1 MLVSSRS
8 SRNKTVFLYV
18 LSIVV
23 CVVLGSTIFVERG
36 SSHTFDCD
44 VNITGNNSVKFTHNG
59 MEIIASERIKLLRTS
74 LIISNVIL
82 LDNGEYKCFFLSK
95 MVQTWVLLSTERAK
109 LRMNPATKSNTVTE
123 GSDFVFSC
131 EYTKN
136 SNIKW
141 QRFHEINGT
150 EIMYTILDNLITDKS
165 TDEKRIE
172 EYRIENVS
180 IADSGRYQCE

>member
-1 MLVSSRS
+1 
-8 SRNKTVFLYV
+8 
-18 LSIVV
+18 
-23 CVVLGSTIFVERG
+23 
-36 SSHTFDCD
+36 
-44 VNITGNNSVKFTHNG
+44 
-59 MEIIASERIKLLRTS
+59 
-74 LIISNVIL
+74 
-82 LDNGEYKCFFLSK
+82 
-95 MVQTWVLLSTERAK
+95 
-109 LRMNPATKSNTVTE
+109 MNPATKSNTVTE

-131 EYTKN
+131 EYTKK

-180 IADSGRYQCE
+180 IADSGRYQCEIVDNSNKKVTEWRVLTVRGI